1 MHISFLPNKTLPA
14 NQVNIVIEAAEYTDE
29 IQKINDYLDKYDKIS
44 DILSFNDGESV
55 RVVHQKNIMFIEVFH
70 DELRVTSDASVLTA
84 RGRFYKILEHLD
96 SDFIQIGR
104 ATVINLN
111 FLQSLETVF
120 IGNPVA
126 VMTNGQKL
134 PISRR
139 YLVNLKHKLGI

>member
-29 IQKINDYLDKYDKIS
+29 IKKISDYLDKYNKIS

-55 RVVHQKNIMFIEVFH
+55 KVIHQKNIMFIEVFH
-70 DELRVTSDASVLTA
+70 DELRVTSDTNVLTA

-96 SDFIQIGR
+96 NDFIQIGR